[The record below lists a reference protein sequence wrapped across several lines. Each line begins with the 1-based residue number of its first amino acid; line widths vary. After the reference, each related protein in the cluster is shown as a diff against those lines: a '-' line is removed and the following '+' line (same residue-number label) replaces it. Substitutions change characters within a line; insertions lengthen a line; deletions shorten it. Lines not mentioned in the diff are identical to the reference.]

1 MYLNIFLCS
10 VYVLLTQSMIE
21 RRDVVIV
28 IKIIKIS
35 IEEKFHFLLFLFLAI
50 GSVLQVLL
58 LYYIE
63 KKERLTFS
71 HEHSIL
77 KLIIIIIKKFLYF

>member
-1 MYLNIFLCS
+1 
-10 VYVLLTQSMIE
+10 MIE

-77 KLIIIIIKKFLYF
+77 KLIIIKKFLYF

>member
-1 MYLNIFLCS
+1 
-10 VYVLLTQSMIE
+10 MIE

-35 IEEKFHFLLFLFLAI
+35 IEEKFHFFLFLAI

-77 KLIIIIIKKFLYF
+77 KLIIIKKFLYF

>member
-58 LYYIE
+58 LCHYIE

-77 KLIIIIIKKFLYF
+77 KLIFIKKFLYF

>member
-77 KLIIIIIKKFLYF
+77 KLIIIKKFLYF

>member
-1 MYLNIFLCS
+1 
-10 VYVLLTQSMIE
+10 MIE

-35 IEEKFHFLLFLFLAI
+35 IEEKFHFLLFLFLLAI

-71 HEHSIL
+71 HQHSIL

>member
-1 MYLNIFLCS
+1 
-10 VYVLLTQSMIE
+10 MIE

>member
-1 MYLNIFLCS
+1 
-10 VYVLLTQSMIE
+10 
-21 RRDVVIV
+21 
-28 IKIIKIS
+28 
-35 IEEKFHFLLFLFLAI
+35 
-50 GSVLQVLL
+50 VLL
-58 LYYIE
+58 LYYYIE